1 MHLDDKL
8 KNYEP
13 DKTEQD
19 IKNVL
24 VESKIKQVQFNL
36 QMGLKDYA
44 LKYIEEG
51 LTIDPANKRLNELK
65 NQIKN

>member
-1 MHLDDKL
+1 MSLI
-8 KNYEP
+8 
-13 DKTEQD
+13 KTEQD
-19 IKNVL
+19 IKNAL

-51 LTIDPANKRLNELK
+51 LIIDPANKRLNELK
-65 NQIKN
+65 NQIKH

>member
-1 MHLDDKL
+1 MSLI
-8 KNYEP
+8 
-13 DKTEQD
+13 KTEQD
-19 IKNVL
+19 IKNAL

-51 LTIDPANKRLNELK
+51 LIIDPANKRLNELK

>member
-1 MHLDDKL
+1 MSLI
-8 KNYEP
+8 
-13 DKTEQD
+13 KTEQD
-19 IKNVL
+19 IKNAL

-51 LTIDPANKRLNELK
+51 LTLDPANKRLNELK